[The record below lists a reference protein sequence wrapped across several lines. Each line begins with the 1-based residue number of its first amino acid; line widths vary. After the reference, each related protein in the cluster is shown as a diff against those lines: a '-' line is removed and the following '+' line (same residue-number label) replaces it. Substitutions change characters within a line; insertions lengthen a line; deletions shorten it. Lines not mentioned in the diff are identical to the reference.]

1 MSNFEE
7 TETVRVLNMLFPGKE
22 NIFNDVLGWDPV
34 HMVSHLRFQTDQE
47 FIDDFYNT
55 LSNSDDEY
63 AQKIFRKIKTD
74 IDTIIYKYLKD
85 NAYDTSVPDE
95 LKIELDGTKFL
106 LSFLEGAI
114 YTVDKRFRTVY
125 GSKFTYLPYLF
136 YEDIKVVVEERG
148 DSVDIGIYQR
158 EYLVETH
165 RLKPVLVVDEVK
177 PLDTRP
183 PEVDILNR
191 VFKDTNFHRSFMEW
205 VNKDQVLTPYYVKF
219 LVVTFLFTY
228 SNQEIVD
235 DFYNT
240 FSKISWCDIHD
251 EDVEFVCSINREIGK
266 MLYRKLE
273 PYAYERNR
281 EKYELKIKLVGIEFL
296 FTFTDFTICTLN
308 KKYHVDYFPRFKGV
322 QHMFG
327 KDTRVSIQNLKLTAD
342 LIILNIYYGESSEM
356 YTLGYNEFDDTP
368 VENIWDT
375 ANRIQEL
382 DSFILNYDE
391 NQSVLKFFVN
401 YKLTEEEIQ
410 NGRIKELNGLAYPD
424 IKFLTN
430 LEEFTGIGDGEVLCE
445 VIYKIICRFQ
455 DKLYKINGKFIA
467 EYIKEEDITPSES
480 CKIDISKACPFYD
493 KDDESQESYRRC
505 DNDYGEYKSE
515 HSDVDSVKEYRE
527 ATELHTK
534 IKEISGFYSRKRIFR
549 DKFNSDG
556 IITKKTLPEDV
567 KQRIFAKF
575 DDLSDRFTDKYEG
588 VRSFLPYQYIF
599 FKFLLEEGYEYPLVV
614 EGYEYPYRY
623 TEEKYKAMEELY
635 WSVKDPKDYSN
646 FINFLKSPTECE
658 NFEIYDTPKKVVI
671 QRSLSRGNTTAYVL
685 TVKGDFDL
693 ALQYFT
699 KVLPKSGKNP
709 EYRYNL
715 FILEM
720 QDKLKLETISLNDV
734 INYMISYV
742 INELMYFAVEL

>member
-7 TETVRVLNMLFPGKE
+7 TETMRVLNMLFPGKE

-34 HMVSHLRFQTDQE
+34 HMVSHLRFQSDQE
-47 FIDDFYNT
+47 FIDEFYNT

-74 IDTIIYKYLKD
+74 IDRTIYNYLKD

-106 LSFLEGAI
+106 LSFLDGTI
-114 YTVDKRFRTVY
+114 YTIDKKFRTVY
-125 GSKFTYLPYLF
+125 GSNFTYLPYLF
-136 YEDIKVVVEERG
+136 YEDIKVLVEESG
-148 DSVDIGIYQR
+148 DSVDIEIYHR
-158 EYLVETH
+158 NNLIETYT
-165 RLKPVLVVDEVK
+165 LKPVLTEHDVK
-177 PLDTRP
+177 PLETRP
-183 PEVDILNR
+183 SEVDILNR

-205 VNKDQVLTPYYVKF
+205 VNKDQVLTPYDVKF
-219 LVVTFLFTY
+219 LVATFLFTY
-228 SNQEIVD
+228 SNQEMVD
-235 DFYNT
+235 HFYNT
-240 FSKISWCDIHD
+240 FSEISWCDIHE
-251 EDVEFVCSINREIGK
+251 EDVEFFCRIYREIGK

-273 PYAYERNR
+273 PYAYERN
-281 EKYELKIKLVGIEFL
+281 EDKYELKIKLVGIEFL

-308 KKYHVDYFPRFKGV
+308 KKYHVDYFPRFKGI

-327 KDTRVSIQNLKLTAD
+327 KDTRVSIENLKITTD
-342 LIILNIYYGESSEM
+342 LIRLNIYYGESSEM
-356 YTLGYNEFDDTP
+356 YTLAYNEF
-368 VENIWDT
+368 ENIWDT
-375 ANRIQEL
+375 ANKIQEL

-410 NGRIKELNGLAYPD
+410 NGRIKELNDLAYPD
-424 IKFLTN
+424 IKFLTD
-430 LEEFTGIGDGEVLCE
+430 LEEFTGIGDGKVLCE

-455 DKLYKINGKFIA
+455 DKHHKFID
-467 EYIKEEDITPSES
+467 KRSGEDE
-480 CKIDISKACPFYD
+480 D
-493 KDDESQESYRRC
+493 
-505 DNDYGEYKSE
+505 
-515 HSDVDSVKEYRE
+515 SDLDSVKDYRE
-527 ATELHTK
+527 ATELHT
-534 IKEISGFYSRKRIFR
+534 EIISDFYSRKRIFR
-549 DKFNSDG
+549 DRLNSDS
-556 IITKKTLPEDV
+556 IITKMILSEDV
-567 KQRIFAKF
+567 KERIFAKF
-575 DDLSDRFTDKYEG
+575 DDLSDRFTDKYGG
-588 VRSFLPYQYIF
+588 VKSFLPYQYIF
-599 FKFLLEEGYEYPLVV
+599 FKLFLEEGYEYPLL
-614 EGYEYPYRY
+614 EEEYPYRY
-623 TEEKYKAMEELY
+623 TEAKYKAMEKLY

-658 NFEIYDTPKKVVI
+658 NFEMYDSPKKVVI

-685 TVKGDFDL
+685 KVKGTFDL

-742 INELMYFAVEL
+742 INELVYFAVEI